1 MKTKF
6 TKLRKIFVFMLMF
19 ASLQMAQAQVT
30 TASMAGRV
38 SGGGETLPGA
48 TIRATHLPTG
58 TVFGTTTRA
67 DGSYTVP
74 NMRIGGP
81 YTIEV
86 SFMGFQAQTFEN
98 IFLTLGEELLL
109 NVTLA
114 EGVMLEGVDIVS
126 YQSMVMNSARTG
138 AQTVVTRSDISM
150 LPTINRSLADFTRLT
165 PMSAQGGGTFGTSFA
180 GVSGRF
186 NNMTVNGASFNNS
199 FGLGSGLGGSGRE
212 PISIE
217 ALEQIQV
224 MIAPFDVRLGGFT
237 GGGINTVT
245 RSGTNEFQVSA
256 YMFSRSPALMGYRV
270 RDQIQNVAE
279 FSNRSYGASV
289 SGAIIPNRLF
299 FFVNAEI
306 DRQGSPIN
314 FTTRTPGSRIGAE
327 GEAELDRLAD
337 FLQTTL
343 GYDPGF
349 YNKTSLDTEANRIT
363 ARLDFNINPRN
374 RLTLNYYHLRSFTTN
389 SPSTSQSPVGGRGP
403 NLTAIPFSSSFF
415 RANNNF
421 DIVIAE
427 LNTQINNTMSNTLQV
442 GYSRLRDFRDMDG
455 GFFPQVDI
463 LMDGQGFTTFGTEA
477 NSFNNQLNSDIFQIQ
492 NNFVMNLGRH
502 ELTLGTQSDFRRF
515 KNGFAQN
522 FPGAWVFGSVDDF
535 MFNVLATQQWL
546 QTNPTMAGFNITNFD
561 PTNFGITTP
570 GVTGI
575 ANSAAGT
582 GLTAFNQMFAVG
594 DEFPFAHVDVVQ
606 LGFYAQNRWRVND
619 QFNLTFGVR
628 VDIPIFTTTLQENP
642 AIAGDFLLD
651 SIQVDV
657 SQFPN
662 AQPMFSPRLG
672 FNWRPLEN
680 GALQVRGGTGI
691 FTGTPPYVW
700 LSNQASNNGLL
711 FSSLQFAGDRRQEL
725 GFTGDI
731 NTYPD
736 LAREGAT
743 LPRANINATDPNFR
757 FPSIWRNNLAADFRF
772 GGGWVATLE
781 LIHSSDINA
790 IYHRNIGVQLAKDAD
805 GNQIFV
811 NDGSGQNKRPAYIV
825 PSAGNTFQSDL
836 PGNSGRSNHVILMG
850 NSNKGYSIFGTF
862 QLQRNFMSGPLQGLN
877 LNASY
882 TMGRAR
888 GINDGTGSVALS
900 SWNIRRSLDPN
911 AQELGTLAGS
921 VDGRFMFSAHYT
933 ANWSERASTSIGLFF
948 QRYRPY
954 RFTFSF
960 GGDANGSG
968 IAGNG
973 LLFVPLAGEAGLEQ
987 IRANLDPRGFADVYA
1002 AWEALDRFI
1011 EQDEYLRTRRGKF
1024 TERGGAV
1031 APWASLLDF
1040 SLSHSIHVAQANG
1053 RRHSLTFSL
1062 DIHNFL
1068 NLLSPNWGVHY
1079 SQRVGTNGQNFEVL
1093 QVVQGGVPTAA
1104 NDFTVRYAL
1113 HPSLVNVQET
1123 FQPNV
1128 GSASRWAAMF
1138 GVRYSF

>member
-1 MKTKF
+1 MKKHLTTMK
-6 TKLRKIFVFMLMF
+6 KIFTLFVLLFSM
-19 ASLQMAQAQVT
+19 QMMQAQVT

-38 SGGGETLPGA
+38 IGGGETLPGA
-48 TIRATHLPTG
+48 TIRAVHTPTG
-58 TVFGTTTRA
+58 TVFGSTTRM
-67 DGSYTVP
+67 DGSFTVP

-81 YTIEV
+81 YTVEI
-86 SFMGFQAQTFEN
+86 SFMGFQPQTFTD
-98 IFLTLGEELLL
+98 IFLTLGEEFTL
-109 NVTLA
+109 NVTLV
-114 EGVMLEGVDIVS
+114 EGIMLEGVDIVS
-126 YQSMVMNSARTG
+126 YQSAVMNSSRTG
-138 AQTVVTRSDISM
+138 AQTVVTRNDINM
-150 LPTINRSLADFTRLT
+150 LPTSTRSLSDFTRLT
-165 PMSAQGGGTFGTSFA
+165 PMSASGGGTFGTSFA

-199 FGLGSGLGGSGRE
+199 FGLGSGLGGAGRE
-212 PISIE
+212 PISLE
-217 ALEQIQV
+217 ALDQIQV

-245 RSGTNEFQVSA
+245 RSGTNDFHAAA
-256 YMFSRSPALMGYRV
+256 YMFTRSPALMGYRV
-270 RDQIQNVAE
+270 GDQIQNVAE
-279 FSNRSYGASV
+279 FSDRSYGVTV

-299 FFVNAEI
+299 FFVNAEV
-306 DRQGSPIN
+306 DRQASPIS

-327 GEAELDRLAD
+327 GEVELDRLAD
-337 FLQTTL
+337 FLRSTF

-349 YNKTSLDTEANRIT
+349 YNKTSSPTEANRIT
-363 ARLDFNINPRN
+363 ARFDFNINPRH
-374 RLTLNYYHLRSFTTN
+374 RLSLSYYHLRSFSTGN
-389 SPSTSQSPVGGRGP
+389 PSTSQAPVGGRGP
-403 NLTAIPFSSSFF
+403 NLTAIPFSSTFF
-415 RANNNF
+415 RFNNNF
-421 DIVIAE
+421 DIVMAE
-427 LNTQINNTMSNTLQV
+427 LHTTINNRMSNTLQV

-477 NSFNNQLNSDIFQIQ
+477 NSLGNRLDSDIFQIQ
-492 NNFVMNLGRH
+492 NNFVINTGRH
-502 ELTLGTQSDFRRF
+502 EITLGTQSDLRRF

-522 FPGAWVFGSVDDF
+522 YPGAWVFGSVDDF
-535 MFNVLATQQWL
+535 IFNSLATQQWL
-546 QTNPTMAGFNITNFD
+546 QTNPTMAGFNITNFN
-561 PTNFGITTP
+561 PAAFGITAP

-575 ANSAAGT
+575 ANSAPGT
-582 GLTAFNQMFAVG
+582 GLTAFNQAFSVTG
-594 DEFPFAHVDVVQ
+594 DFPFAFVDVFQ
-606 LGFYAQNRWRVND
+606 IGLYAQNRWRVND

-628 VDIPIFTTTLQENP
+628 VDIPIFTTDLPENP
-642 AIAGDFLLD
+642 AIASDVYLD
-651 SIQVDV
+651 GIQIDV
-657 SQFPN
+657 SRFPN
-662 AQPMFSPRLG
+662 AQPMFSPRVG
-672 FNWRPLEN
+672 FNWRPLED
-680 GALQVRGGTGI
+680 GSLQVRGGTGI

-700 LSNQASNNGLL
+700 LSNQASNNGLVW
-711 FSSLQFAGDRRQEL
+711 SSLQFAGDRRQEL

-731 NTYPD
+731 YTYPH
-736 LAREGAT
+736 LALESAT

-772 GGGWVATLE
+772 GGGWIATVE

-790 IYHRNIGVQLAKDAD
+790 IYHRNIGVQMAKDAE

-811 NDGSGQNKRPAYIV
+811 NDGSGQNRRPAYII
-825 PSAGNTFQSDL
+825 PQAGSTFQSDL

-850 NSNKGYSIFGTF
+850 NSNLGYSIFSTF
-862 QLQRNFMSGPLQGLN
+862 QLQRNFMQGPLQGLS

-911 AQELGTLAGS
+911 AAELGTLAGS
-921 VDGRFMFSAHYT
+921 VDGRFMFSGHYT
-933 ANWSERASTSIGLFF
+933 ANWSDRASTSIGIFF

-973 LLFVPLAGEAGLEQ
+973 LLYIPRSLDE
-987 IRANLDPRGFADVYA
+987 IRDNLDPRGFADIYA
-1002 AWEALDRFI
+1002 AWAALDAFI
-1011 EQDEYLRTRRGKF
+1011 EQDEYLRTRRGQF

-1040 SLSHSIHVAQANG
+1040 SLSHSIHVAQGNG

-1068 NLLSPNWGVHY
+1068 NLLNPNWGVHY

-1093 QVVQGGVPTAA
+1093 QVTQVPTAA

-1128 GSASRWAAMF
+1128 GSVSRWAAMF